1 RTRCMEE
8 ETPNRTAVAEF
19 LLLGFSDVRELQI
32 LHFVLFLLIYLAA
45 LVGNL
50 LIISAVALD
59 HHLHAPMYF
68 FLGNLSLLDIGS
80 ISVPVPKAMVN
91 SLLNSR
97 SISYAGCVAQVFFFM
112 YFAVTE
118 YSLLTVMAYD
128 RYVAICQPL
137 HYEQVM
143 SRRACW
149 QLAGA
154 SWFVGFPVAMVQT
167 MWIFSLPFCGPN
179 RVNHFF
185 CDTPPLL
192 QLACADTSLFEI
204 EALSATVLFIMF
216 PFLLILASYTLLNP
230 IIYSLRNKEVKGALR
245 RTLSRENVIW
255 SGLESQSIEWGP
267 KSSYSPDTK
276 KLLSLSYTVV
286 TPMLNPIIY
295 SLRNKEVKGALR
307 RTLSRKFSLQRM

>member
-1 RTRCMEE
+1 TRCMEE

-143 SRRACW
+143 SRTACW

-216 PFLLILASYTLLNP
+216 PFLLILASYTP
-230 IIYSLRNKEVKGALR
+230 SPATPPTPRSSSLSP
-245 RTLSRENVIW
+245 TPSSQNVIW

-307 RTLSRKFSLQRM
+307 RTLSRK

>member
-1 RTRCMEE
+1 MS
-8 ETPNRTAVAEF
+8 TPNHSTVTEF
-19 LLLGFSDVRELQI
+19 VLVGFSNHPHLQ
-32 LHFVLFLLIYLAA
+32 VPLFLLFLGVYSVTLI
-45 LVGNL
+45 GNL
-50 LIISAVALD
+50 LIILVTSIDRAL
-59 HHLHAPMYF
+59 HSPMYF
-68 FLGNLSLLDIGS
+68 FLWNLASLELCFTFVITPKMLVHLLAENKT
-80 ISVPVPKAMVN
+80 ISVVSCA
-91 SLLNSR
+91 
-97 SISYAGCVAQVFFFM
+97 AQMYFFF
-112 YFAVTE
+112 FFGAAE
-118 YSLLTVMAYD
+118 CCLLAAMAYD
-128 RYVAICQPL
+128 RYMAICNPL
-137 HYEQVM
+137 RYPDIIT
-143 SRRACW
+143 RRACW

-179 RVNHFF
+179 RVNHYF

-216 PFLLILASYTLLNP
+216 PFLLILASYTR
-230 IIYSLRNKEVKGALR
+230 IITAILRMPSEEGR
-245 RTLSRENVIW
+245 RKTFSTCSSHLVVVTLFYGTGISTYF
-255 SGLESQSIEWGP
+255 QP